1 MKDPAGGFEIR
12 PYIFCV
18 FALFAVKFFLLR
30 ALLEL
35 FRGDIH
41 FLFGCGSAALRLW

>member
-1 MKDPAGGFEIR
+1 MKDPAGGFEAR

-18 FALFAVKFFLLR
+18 FVLFAVKFFLLR
-30 ALLEL
+30 EL

-41 FLFGCGSAALRLW
+41 FLFGCGFAALRLW